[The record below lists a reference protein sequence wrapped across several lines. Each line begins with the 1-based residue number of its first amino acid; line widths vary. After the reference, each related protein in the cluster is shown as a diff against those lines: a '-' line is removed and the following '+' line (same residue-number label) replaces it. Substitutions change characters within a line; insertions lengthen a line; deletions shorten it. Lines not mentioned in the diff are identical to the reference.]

1 MSFLAAGSLQVA
13 VEKAEGRVCLEKKGD
28 YDTSGARVALTLCA
42 TEGQAGE
49 DRIIAA
55 LEAMYQVMSCKSY
68 LRRVVKA
75 QSFQEEMASFRENL
89 DDRGS
94 SMNCALVA
102 LVAHSERPGWLLG
115 PDGKEVQEKEL
126 VRELNHCQALWGKAK
141 VFLLLDIHNNLGSI
155 AFLST
160 LTDVCRHF
168 PHWHLLEVLTQV
180 IGKVTQ
186 EMPPTG
192 HRCPIFQSSL
202 RGALYLGRRRSQGLE
217 LSPIPQ
223 GVYDTSGAKVA
234 LVLCVTRDRPG
245 AKQDLK
251 ALKRL
256 FQTLG
261 FKSILKMNPTA
272 QDFRK
277 ELTRFRELLDAR
289 RTNVSCALVALMAH
303 GEPQGRLLGADG
315 QMVEVEEMVSEL
327 SACQVLQGKAKVV
340 LLQGCRGGNRDP
352 GMRPRALPW
361 LGSWLQH
368 WLQRPS
374 TIPSHADILQVYANL
389 QDVSSKGYSPKN
401 PDQVDILR
409 VYSAAEGYVAY
420 RNENGS
426 DFIQTLVQVIIANPD
441 QDLLELLTEVN
452 KRLCEMEVRGPDCDE
467 IRKMSVEIQ
476 SSLRKQLYLKSQ
488 LSN

>member
-340 LLQGCRGGNRDP
+340 LLQGCRG
-352 GMRPRALPW
+352 
-361 LGSWLQH
+361 
-368 WLQRPS
+368 
-374 TIPSHADILQVYANL
+374 
-389 QDVSSKGYSPKN
+389 DVSSKGYSPKN